1 MDHLV
6 AFLAAACVVLWTTPT
21 VKAVGLRSGKFDQP
35 SDRKM
40 HTRPM
45 VRLGGVSI
53 FLGTIVALLLVWR
66 AGAFGVLP
74 TEKEYELWGVTVG
87 GLLFFFIGLAD
98 DLFQLPASLRLV
110 LQAMVATAAWK
121 VGVSIEFLQLPHFGV
136 LLLPTSVSLILT
148 LMWLVGLANAINWM
162 DGLDGLAA
170 GVSGIA
176 AVSLLIVT
184 LLVDQP
190 GAAMIAA
197 ALAGGSLGFLRYNFR
212 PAQIFMGDGGAYFL
226 GFSLA
231 GIGIIGVA
239 KGFTTLAI
247 LLPFCILAVPILD
260 MSSVIFSRVCQGRSP
275 FLADNRHLHHR
286 LLRAGVPH
294 RLTVLFI
301 YSLTLW
307 MGSLALVFTG
317 LPAGGTFLA
326 GASVIVGVATW
337 EVWKRAKRISAVRR
351 RILKGGTNKSSVAA
365 QAPANTAPA
374 NIDASANT
382 DAAPVN
388 PGVSVNQDA
397 PSCRKPQA
405 YRKPDNRP
413 DVEPISPISHPRDSV
428 E

>member
-1 MDHLV
+1 MPYLV

-21 VKAVGLRSGKFDQP
+21 VKAVGLRSGTFDSP
-35 SDRKM
+35 SDRKV
-40 HTRPM
+40 HSHPM
-45 VRLGGVSI
+45 VRIGGVSI
-53 FLGTIVALLLVWR
+53 VLGTVVALLLVWR
-66 AGAFGVLP
+66 ADAFGVLP
-74 TEKEYELWGVTVG
+74 TEKEYELWGVTIG
-87 GLLFFFIGLAD
+87 GLLFFAIGLAD
-98 DLFQLPASLRLV
+98 DLFQLPASIRLI
-110 LQAMVATAAWK
+110 LQAAVASAAWK
-121 VGVSIEFLQLPHFGV
+121 VGVSIEFLQLPNV
-136 LLLPTSVSLILT
+136 DVIALPPAVSLVLT
-148 LMWLVGLANAINWM
+148 LLWLVGLANAINWM

-231 GIGIIGVA
+231 GIGVIGVA

-286 LLRAGVPH
+286 LLKAGVPH
-294 RLTVLFI
+294 QLTVLFI

-307 MGSLALVFTG
+307 MGSLALVLTG
-317 LPAGGTFLA
+317 LPSGGTFLA

-337 EVWKRAKRISAVRR
+337 EVWKRSRRISAIRNR
-351 RILKGGTNKSSVAA
+351 QPKAGSSLDS
-365 QAPANTAPA
+365 QPTHRPSSPNGKNSPP
-374 NIDASANT
+374 DALQLPNSH
-382 DAAPVN
+382 DPV
-388 PGVSVNQDA
+388 D
-397 PSCRKPQA
+397 
-405 YRKPDNRP
+405 
-413 DVEPISPISHPRDSV
+413 
-428 E
+428 